1 VSERVRT
8 PALAPPSISPATAR
22 DEDPSSL
29 LAAHYER
36 LWATRMHDLPF
47 VNPALAVE
55 VAGFRRCSGDWVGV
69 VITPWFLNLF
79 LIDGGGSLWGD
90 IPAGERRYVGLPCG
104 TVQFIA
110 DVDPDFGP
118 YQYSP
123 LIAPVG
129 SLPDMVTARQVA
141 ADALAAVFLSPADAV
156 AAGAMMAKPPPAA
169 VDRDKVA
176 ETVSRRVFLRKLAGR
191 R

>member
-8 PALAPPSISPATAR
+8 PALAPPPILPATPR
-22 DEDPSSL
+22 GEDPSAF

-47 VNPALAVE
+47 MNPALTVE

-69 VITPWFLNLF
+69 VVTPWFLNLF

-90 IPAGERRYVGLPCG
+90 IPASERRYVGLPCG
-104 TVQFIA
+104 TLQFIA
-110 DVDPDFGP
+110 DVDPDIGP

-123 LIAPVG
+123 LIAPVS
-129 SLPDMVTARQVA
+129 SLPDMATARRVA
-141 ADALAAVFLSPADAV
+141 AEALAAVFVLPADTV
-156 AAGAMMAKPPPAA
+156 AAAATMEKAPPAA
-169 VDRDKVA
+169 VDRSQVP